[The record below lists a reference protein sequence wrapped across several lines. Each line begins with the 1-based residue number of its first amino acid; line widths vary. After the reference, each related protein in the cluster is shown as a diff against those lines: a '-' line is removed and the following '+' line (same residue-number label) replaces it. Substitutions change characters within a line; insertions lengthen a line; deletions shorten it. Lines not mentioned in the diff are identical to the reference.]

1 MLLIVAV
8 IGNVRQQRQTT
19 TNVLDVVKSI
29 TGQANE
35 NRQQHGLYAYYGF
48 AAESHRL
55 WMQEFE
61 TVSATRVLTVKMA
74 SQARPLDKAAV
85 EGGDI
90 HLF

>member
-1 MLLIVAV
+1 
-8 IGNVRQQRQTT
+8 
-19 TNVLDVVKSI
+19 
-29 TGQANE
+29 
-35 NRQQHGLYAYYGF
+35 
-48 AAESHRL
+48 
-55 WMQEFE
+55 MQEFE